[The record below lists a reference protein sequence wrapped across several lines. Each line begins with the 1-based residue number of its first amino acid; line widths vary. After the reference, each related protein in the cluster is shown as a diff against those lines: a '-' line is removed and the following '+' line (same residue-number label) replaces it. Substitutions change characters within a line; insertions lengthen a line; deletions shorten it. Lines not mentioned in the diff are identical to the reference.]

1 VDNVGKFLIQSKW
14 RALAGLAP
22 ILVSI
27 SVLPAY
33 AQSMDEAKCTTPADI
48 PPDERIS
55 GCISVIESGKY
66 GLQGI
71 IRAYFGRS
79 SAYLKKGD
87 LDLAVADYT
96 QVIQRY
102 PKNWQAYFCRGYAYF
117 RKGDNERAI
126 ADYSELVRLNPQA
139 EAGYIARGSA
149 YAKEGELDRAIADF
163 DHAKQLN
170 PNDKNVYLG
179 RGRVFLDRGD
189 VDSAIAECDRAIQID
204 PKDGRAYLY
213 RGHAFA
219 DRGDFRSAVA
229 DYDRAIQLDPKN
241 ALLYRARSISGLYAG
256 LLSQAQTDI
265 DQSRALDPKDSYA
278 ALWLD
283 ILAKRGNVPSQL
295 AKAVQQLDMA
305 KWPAPIIRLVLGETT
320 AEAALAAADDPDAKR
335 KKGQVCEANF
345 YIGQLALQQGAKEEA
360 ARLFQLAVTVCP
372 KSFFEW
378 WAAEAELK
386 GLGIHR

>member
-1 VDNVGKFLIQSKW
+1 
-14 RALAGLAP
+14 
-22 ILVSI
+22 
-27 SVLPAY
+27 
-33 AQSMDEAKCTTPADI
+33 
-48 PPDERIS
+48 
-55 GCISVIESGKY
+55 
-66 GLQGI
+66 
-71 IRAYFGRS
+71 
-79 SAYLKKGD
+79 
-87 LDLAVADYT
+87 
-96 QVIQRY
+96 
-102 PKNWQAYFCRGYAYF
+102 
-117 RKGDNERAI
+117 
-126 ADYSELVRLNPQA
+126 VRLNPQA

-256 LLSQAQTDI
+256 LLFQAQTDI

-283 ILAKRGNVPSQL
+283 ILAKRGKRAEPTRQGG
-295 AKAVQQLDMA
+295 ATTRYGQMA
-305 KWPAPIIRLVLGETT
+305 GPDHPPCSRRN
-320 AEAALAAADDPDAKR
+320 DPPKRRSRPPTIPMPRGRKVRSAKR
-335 KKGQVCEANF
+335 IF
-345 YIGQLALQQGAKEEA
+345 YIGPNWPCSKVRRKKPRGYSSL
-360 ARLFQLAVTVCP
+360 R
-372 KSFFEW
+372 
-378 WAAEAELK
+378 
-386 GLGIHR
+386 